1 MIKIEIMQKDYRASK
16 GARYERS
23 KT

>member
-1 MIKIEIMQKDYRASK
+1 MIKIEIMQEDYQASK